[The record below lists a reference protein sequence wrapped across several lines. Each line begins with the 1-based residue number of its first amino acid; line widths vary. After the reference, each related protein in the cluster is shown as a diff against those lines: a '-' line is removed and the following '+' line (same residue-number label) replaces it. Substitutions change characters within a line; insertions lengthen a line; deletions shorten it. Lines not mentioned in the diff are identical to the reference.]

1 MDSVNEVFNRLY
13 NQLGDKLFGKIF
25 EAILTDRDSRFNS
38 FKNIEVD
45 SNTGVI
51 RTRVFFCNPGASN
64 EKPSVENM
72 NQQLRLIFPKGVS
85 LSNISLDQGYLFTS
99 NMNARILSA
108 IDDTTPTQLF
118 INIFGKEAFDL
129 LNLTLIN
136 PKDVVLKPI
145 KANNISVQARDK
157 IFI

>member
-13 NQLGDKLFGKIF
+13 NQLGDKLFGEIF

-72 NQQLRLIFPKGVS
+72 NQ
-85 LSNISLDQGYLFTS
+85 
-99 NMNARILSA
+99 
-108 IDDTTPTQLF
+108 
-118 INIFGKEAFDL
+118 
-129 LNLTLIN
+129 
-136 PKDVVLKPI
+136 
-145 KANNISVQARDK
+145 
-157 IFI
+157 